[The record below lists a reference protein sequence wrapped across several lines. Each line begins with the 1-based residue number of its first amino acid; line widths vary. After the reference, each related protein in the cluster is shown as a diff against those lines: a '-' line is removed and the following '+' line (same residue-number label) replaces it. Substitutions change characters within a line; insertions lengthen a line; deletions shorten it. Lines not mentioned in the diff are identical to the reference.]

1 MEEKKKIATRDAYG
15 KTLAELAVTDKNLVV
30 LDADLSKSTKTADF
44 AAVAPERFFNVGIAE
59 QNMIGVAAGLAACG
73 KTPFVS
79 SFAIFAVGRAFE
91 QIRNSV
97 AYPQLNVKIAA
108 THAGITVGEDGG
120 SHQSIEDISLMRTLP
135 NMTVVVPADAIET
148 EQAVKALA
156 AYQGP
161 AYLRLGRLATPQIN
175 DEDYQFKIG
184 ETVLLRPGRDIA
196 IFACGM
202 MVAVALE
209 AAELLAQESISAT
222 VINVHT
228 IKPLDVDAVVERAGL
243 CGAAISVEEHSIYGG
258 LGSAIAEALAENC
271 SVPFARVG
279 IDDKFGQSG
288 SPDALLRAYG
298 LTPTV
303 IATRAKAVIARKKA
317 K

>member
-1 MEEKKKIATRDAYG
+1 MEEKKKIATREAYG
-15 KTLAELAVTDKNLVV
+15 KALAELATTDKDLVV

-44 AAVAPERFFNVGIAE
+44 AAVAPERFFNAGIAE

-79 SFAIFAVGRAFE
+79 SFAIFATGRAFE

-97 AYPQLNVKIAA
+97 ANPQLNVKIAA
-108 THAGITVGEDGG
+108 THAGITVGEDG
-120 SHQSIEDISLMRTLP
+120 STHQSVEDISLMRTLP

-156 AYQGP
+156 AYDGP
-161 AYLRLGRLATPQIN
+161 AYLRLGRLATPQLN
-175 DEDYQFKIG
+175 DQDYQFKLG
-184 ETVLLRPGRDIA
+184 ETVLLRNGRDIV

-202 MVAVALE
+202 MVTVALE

-222 VINVHT
+222 VVNVHT
-228 IKPLDVDAVVERAGL
+228 IKPLDVEAVVEIAGL
-243 CGAAISVEEHSIYGG
+243 CGAVISVEEHSIYGG

-271 SVPFARVG
+271 PVPFMRVG
-279 IDDKFGQSG
+279 IEDKFGQSG

-303 IATRAKAVIARKKA
+303 VATRAKAVIARKNA